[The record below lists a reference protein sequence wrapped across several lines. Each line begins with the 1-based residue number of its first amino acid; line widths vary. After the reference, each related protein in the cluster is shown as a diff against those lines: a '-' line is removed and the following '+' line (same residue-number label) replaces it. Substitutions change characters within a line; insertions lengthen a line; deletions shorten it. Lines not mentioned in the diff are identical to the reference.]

1 MLILGR
7 KDPCALYFKA
17 HLLLG
22 GLFRR
27 FSFESLDHAME
38 ESVVFIDVPANC
50 VQHKFLVHLLCKTV
64 IEPAEFFVI
73 LYVPKVPFCLYGTD
87 LAVQDSFFTLNICM
101 GFFLQPFLAF
111 VDFHD
116 LVFICIFSRMI
127 LVQAFCLVRASA
139 AVCTPVHFKCL
150 CISVLFFCLCPDM
163 P

>member
-7 KDPCALYFKA
+7 KNPCALYFKA

-27 FSFESLDHAME
+27 FSFEFLNHAME
-38 ESVVFIDVPANC
+38 KSVVFIDVPANC
-50 VQHKFLVHLLCKTV
+50 VQHKFLVHLLCRTV
-64 IEPAEFFVI
+64 IEPAEFFVF
-73 LYVPKVPFCLYGTD
+73 LYVPKV
-87 LAVQDSFFTLNICM
+87 
-101 GFFLQPFLAF
+101 PFLAF

-127 LVQAFCLVRASA
+127 FVQAFCLVRASA